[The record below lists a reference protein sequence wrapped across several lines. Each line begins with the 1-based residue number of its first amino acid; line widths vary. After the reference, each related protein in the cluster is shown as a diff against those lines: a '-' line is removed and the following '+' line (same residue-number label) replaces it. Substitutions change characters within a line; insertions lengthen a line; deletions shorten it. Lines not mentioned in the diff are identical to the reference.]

1 MEYQV
6 EREDKSVQTDYEMVS
21 RFDIVRSYQEEEEL
35 GRLEDGS
42 IISYEFEDKFLQDY
56 TNSYGI
62 WKKDA
67 DRFIKD
73 EFVDEFNKTGTI
85 PVLKDG
91 RPEMEQFFDYT
102 MSTNAF
108 DVYWGA
114 TKIFIKTFIED
125 MMKTYQEHGKVPEY
139 LSSISQKI
147 IALVEWNPPAD

>member
-91 RPEMEQFFDYT
+91 RPEMEQFFEYILSPD
-102 MSTNAF
+102 AF
-108 DVYWGA
+108 LIEWGNMRM
-114 TKIFIKTFIED
+114 FIKPFIEK
-125 MMKTYQEHGKVPEY
+125 MLKIYNEHGNDPEY
-139 LSSISQKI
+139 LASISQKI
-147 IALVEWNPPAD
+147 IQLVDWYPQD